1 MSHYRDAVTLASPP
15 ASADP
20 EATGAG
26 LGLKL
31 TLVLALLTAASPVAT
46 DLYLASFPEM
56 VTGLRTDAAHVQLTL
71 TAYLIG
77 VGVGPLLWGPLSDRI
92 GRRRPLLIGSLTALT
107 AGIVAAAAPGVEV
120 LVGARFVQAV
130 AASAG
135 FVIARAVVADLTL
148 GYARAR
154 VMSLLM
160 MISSLAPVLAPLVGG
175 LLAGRMPWRGVL
187 TVVVAVAAVQ
197 AIAALTMVPESL
209 PPSRRVSRLGYG
221 LLLERLRR
229 PGFMAYVV
237 AQSFSFA
244 VTMTYVSNS
253 SFVYQH
259 VLGWSSEAYGV
270 SFAISALGLTLA
282 SYVSSRLARRRV
294 HPARIVRRAQPALLV
309 ATSAVLLATL
319 SPMPVLLVVPLG
331 LVPIC
336 VSFIGNASSALAM
349 EHTADAAGAG
359 SAVLGATMFLT
370 AGVISPIGGI
380 AGDDTAVPMALV
392 MVVSA
397 ALSIVCFAYARRYA
411 ARHPHTEAAF
421 SLAA

>member
-1 MSHYRDAVTLASPP
+1 
-15 ASADP
+15 
-20 EATGAG
+20 
-26 LGLKL
+26 
-31 TLVLALLTAASPVAT
+31 
-46 DLYLASFPEM
+46 
-56 VTGLRTDAAHVQLTL
+56 
-71 TAYLIG
+71 
-77 VGVGPLLWGPLSDRI
+77 
-92 GRRRPLLIGSLTALT
+92 LLIGSVVALA
-107 AGIVAAAAPGVEV
+107 AGAVAVVAPGVEV
-120 LVGARFVQAV
+120 LIAARFVQAV
-130 AASAG
+130 AASSG
-135 FVIARAVVADLTL
+135 FVIARAIVADLTL

-187 TVVVAVAAVQ
+187 TVVLAVAAVQ
-197 AIAALTMVPESL
+197 AVAALTMVPESL
-209 PPSRRVSRLGYG
+209 PPSRRVDRLGYG

-270 SFAISALGLTLA
+270 SFAISALGLTFA
-282 SYVSSRLARRRV
+282 SFVSSRLARRRV
-294 HPARIVRRAQPALLV
+294 HPARIVRAAQPALLV
-309 ATSAVLLATL
+309 ATSAVLVAAL
-319 SPMPVLLVVPLG
+319 SPVPVLLVVPLG
-331 LVPIC
+331 LVPVC

-349 EHTADAAGAG
+349 EHTSDAAGAG

-370 AGVISPIGGI
+370 AGVVSPLGGV
-380 AGDDTAVPMALV
+380 AGDDTAVPMAAV

-397 ALSIVCFAYARRYA
+397 VLSIACFAVARRYA
-411 ARHPHTEAAF
+411 ARHPHTESAF